1 MRVARTWISRRLF
14 SNSKS
19 KNNLA
24 LPLRIS
30 EEVQQALNDKSKP
43 VVSLESTIIKHGLP
57 YPQNMVMAT
66 ETEKIIRD
74 NGAIPATCAFID
86 GQPNIGL
93 TRLQLERLSDQ
104 YSSRRRVKVSRRD
117 IGYTMAQGI
126 DGVGMLRCRDIYLKV
141 VCVIMIIY

>member
-43 VVSLESTIIKHGLP
+43 VVSLESTIITHGLP

-117 IGYTMAQGI
+117 IGSTKKTNES
-126 DGVGMLRCRDIYLKV
+126 RSSH
-141 VCVIMIIY
+141 